1 MFRSYFFAGCGT
13 ATALFMAMACGSTP
27 PSPGAGASTAGGTSA
42 GGTGRSGTAGVA
54 GSPSGGGTGA
64 TAGSGV
70 SGASSAGASSG
81 GAGGAASA
89 GKGGGGAGGAGS
101 AGRSGGG
108 AAGAG
113 SAGKSGGGTVG
124 GSGAVEN
131 SDSLCHNGLD
141 DDHDGYV
148 DCDDPDCINT
158 FYCPAAW
165 TCLSTHY
172 FDGTCDCGCGIVDG
186 DCADPSPDSCM
197 ACDEGCAD
205 STCSNLN
212 PQDNSKCL

>member
-1 MFRSYFFAGCGT
+1 VS
-13 ATALFMAMACGSTP
+13 
-27 PSPGAGASTAGGTSA
+27 GAGKSGASVGGAGSA
-42 GGTGRSGTAGVA
+42 GK
-54 GSPSGGGTGA
+54 SGGG
-64 TAGSGV
+64 V
-70 SGASSAGASSG
+70 G
-81 GAGGAASA
+81 GAGSA
-89 GKGGGGAGGAGS
+89 GKSGGGVGGAGSAGKSGGGAGGAGS
-101 AGRSGGG
+101 AGKSGGG
-108 AAGAG
+108 A
-113 SAGKSGGGTVG
+113 GGT
-124 GSGAVEN
+124 GAVEN

-141 DDHDGYV
+141 DDKDGQV
-148 DCDDPDCINT
+148 DCDDSDCVGT

-205 STCSNLN
+205 ATCSNLN